1 VSSHESSSQ
10 DPHDEEQV
18 RHGRSLAVT
27 WYLWPLVGLLVIM
40 LIGWLAS
47 R

>member
-1 VSSHESSSQ
+1 VSSHDSSSQ

-18 RHGRSLAVT
+18 RHGRGLAVT
-27 WYLWPLVGLLVIM
+27 WYLWPLAVLLVIM
-40 LIGWLAS
+40 LIGWLTS